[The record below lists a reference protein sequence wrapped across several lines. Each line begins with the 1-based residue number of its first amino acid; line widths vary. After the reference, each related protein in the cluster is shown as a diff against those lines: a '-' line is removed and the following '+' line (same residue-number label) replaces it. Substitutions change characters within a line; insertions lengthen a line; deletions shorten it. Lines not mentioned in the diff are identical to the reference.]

1 MARQKV
7 VAANIPVN
15 QFDQPLPIVATVA
28 FDPQAGTGSASS
40 GAGAV
45 VDNAIATVP
54 ALSGTTPITG
64 TFTAT
69 GSSTLFT
76 AIQGHA
82 IWIKLSGTFV
92 ATVAVQR
99 CSDGTTATA
108 QGITVGGT
116 AYAVFTAPA
125 QEAVSAEDDGGVA
138 YRLNCSAYTSGT
150 VTYSIGHK

>member
-15 QFDQPLPIVATVA
+15 QFDQPLPVLAAII
-28 FDPQAGTGSASS
+28 FDGQAGTPDASS
-40 GAGAV
+40 GP
-45 VDNAIATVP
+45 NATVTNASATVP

-69 GSSTLFT
+69 GQSAPFT

-82 IWIKLSGTFV
+82 IWVKLSGTFV

-99 CSDGTTATA
+99 CSDGTAATR
-108 QGITVGGT
+108 QNLTVGGT
-116 AYAVFTAPA
+116 NYAVFTTPV

-138 YRLNCSAYTSGT
+138 YLLNCSAYTSGT
-150 VTYSIGHK
+150 VTYQLGHK